1 MGTLKYFEYKYRN
14 RTRTWQI
21 RKHSL
26 RIHPT
31 FISLYTYIYI
41 YIYIPISIL
50 RSCTPDEYLFF
61 FRSSWSGWFWWI
73 HQNIKSCI
81 LIRNYRNI
89 YLGTKMFRVKRPTNI
104 SQKTKIQSSL
114 YTFNILLKKKLLQF
128 TVHSYLRDY
137 NPIDK
142 EHLSFETGMPTSQCK
157 RRKKEWQKYSVRLMD
172 KEIKGANYH
181 NTWDKKKK

>member
-1 MGTLKYFEYKYRN
+1 M
-14 RTRTWQI
+14 
-21 RKHSL
+21 
-26 RIHPT
+26 
-31 FISLYTYIYI
+31 
-41 YIYIPISIL
+41 

-61 FRSSWSGWFWWI
+61 SGPAGQDDFDEFI
-73 HQNIKSCI
+73 KKIKSCI

-89 YLGTKMFRVKRPTNI
+89 YLGTKVFRVKRLTNI

-181 NTWDKKKK
+181 NTWDKKKKKKKVYFPFFKSAYHTH